1 MFKNVI
7 HKLINIKV
15 LNECGENIPRFVS
28 HFLDE
33 LPPVTFNNVDVSSLL
48 CRMERLHSEVNALRH
63 AVKLQA
69 DIGEDLRAATTIIDN
84 RVSNMERQLE
94 ISREGGHG
102 LDSLCELKNACEGEM
117 AGAPSVECDVGLE
130 GIASG
135 VGSSAAEESNVT
147 FMTSEEQRKSSEWSL
162 VVKHGRRRR
171 NYVDGQKSPI
181 KQRAGKAKQRMPKPI
196 IGTGARGNI
205 SVVRTKLVSVFATK
219 FTLDLNAETLSNYL
233 KEKLGRDV
241 NCQRI
246 ATMNNRY
253 SSFKVSAECINV
265 TEMYSPELWPEGSVV
280 RRYYEPRKVRALGA
294 NVAASTSGASVTE
307 GATADQ

>member
-1 MFKNVI
+1 M
-7 HKLINIKV
+7 

-63 AVKLQA
+63 ALKLQA

-84 RVSNMERQLE
+84 RVSNVERQLE

-147 FMTSEEQRKSSEWSL
+147 FMTSEEQRKS
-162 VVKHGRRRR
+162 
-171 NYVDGQKSPI
+171 
-181 KQRAGKAKQRMPKPI
+181 
-196 IGTGARGNI
+196 
-205 SVVRTKLVSVFATK
+205 
-219 FTLDLNAETLSNYL
+219 
-233 KEKLGRDV
+233 
-241 NCQRI
+241 
-246 ATMNNRY
+246 
-253 SSFKVSAECINV
+253 
-265 TEMYSPELWPEGSVV
+265 
-280 RRYYEPRKVRALGA
+280 
-294 NVAASTSGASVTE
+294 
-307 GATADQ
+307 